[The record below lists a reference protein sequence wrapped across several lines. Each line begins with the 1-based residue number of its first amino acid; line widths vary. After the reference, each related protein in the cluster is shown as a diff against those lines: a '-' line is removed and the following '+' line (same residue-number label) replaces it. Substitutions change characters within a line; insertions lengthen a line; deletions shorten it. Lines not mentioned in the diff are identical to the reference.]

1 MNENS
6 DQYLRDLS
14 EQEIGEI
21 FRQAKRNE
29 NVLGNSDYKRIN
41 AIKDYLKFETFE
53 LNNQK
58 GGEIN
63 IDEFIIFRNVNR
75 RYLHRF
81 QYEGL
86 MYEIGF
92 KNLHANLNILNEI
105 TYKCFNKI
113 LEIAF
118 NGAKKSDRV
127 RVIIEHPS
135 IPDQPISLPYMPL
148 EDLNTELIMTAIAL
162 VAQSHKEL
170 KLDHFMKISTCRVKM
185 PVGGSKTIQQYIAP
199 MKGVVKINNTD
210 NNCLFRAVIVGVSYL
225 KYDNEQ
231 DKVIKK
237 NLKDKYDSVRRYSG
251 IQRPKI
257 IRLKNEINIDFDGP
271 YGLDVAKQIENYL
284 QIGINILGDVSSFYQ
299 YLMKGNQEYVE
310 QISFLS
316 Q

>member
-92 KNLHANLNILNEI
+92 KNLPANLNILNEI

-113 LEIAF
+113 L
-118 NGAKKSDRV
+118 
-127 RVIIEHPS
+127 
-135 IPDQPISLPYMPL
+135 
-148 EDLNTELIMTAIAL
+148 
-162 VAQSHKEL
+162 
-170 KLDHFMKISTCRVKM
+170 
-185 PVGGSKTIQQYIAP
+185 
-199 MKGVVKINNTD
+199 
-210 NNCLFRAVIVGVSYL
+210 
-225 KYDNEQ
+225 
-231 DKVIKK
+231 
-237 NLKDKYDSVRRYSG
+237 
-251 IQRPKI
+251 
-257 IRLKNEINIDFDGP
+257 
-271 YGLDVAKQIENYL
+271 
-284 QIGINILGDVSSFYQ
+284 
-299 YLMKGNQEYVE
+299 
-310 QISFLS
+310 
-316 Q
+316 

>member
-75 RYLHRF
+75 RYLHKF

-86 MYEIGF
+86 MYEMGF
-92 KNLHANLNILNEI
+92 KNLPANLNILNEI

-113 LEIAF
+113 LEIAL
-118 NGAKKSDRV
+118 NGAKKSNRV

-135 IPDQPISLPYMPL
+135 IPDQPISLPYMP
-148 EDLNTELIMTAIAL
+148 
-162 VAQSHKEL
+162 
-170 KLDHFMKISTCRVKM
+170 
-185 PVGGSKTIQQYIAP
+185 
-199 MKGVVKINNTD
+199 
-210 NNCLFRAVIVGVSYL
+210 
-225 KYDNEQ
+225 
-231 DKVIKK
+231 
-237 NLKDKYDSVRRYSG
+237 
-251 IQRPKI
+251 
-257 IRLKNEINIDFDGP
+257 
-271 YGLDVAKQIENYL
+271 
-284 QIGINILGDVSSFYQ
+284 
-299 YLMKGNQEYVE
+299 
-310 QISFLS
+310 
-316 Q
+316 